1 AFLLEERA
9 DLAARGEPLADARAA
24 QVTHCAA
31 DVDPRAHPYV
41 AIESAVALL
50 EEKARMH
57 PAVSAA
63 IERKRLA
70 DLGDV
75 RVGLRCVVVG
85 ARRAGPRARGWPRGA
100 AGGAALPYRSPGS
113 QVWAVRRGSWR

>member
-75 RVGLRCVVVG
+75 RIGLRRVVVG
-85 ARRAGPRARGWPRGA
+85 SRRAERGKRGPVLARGLGAPLRARR
-100 AGGAALPYRSPGS
+100 
-113 QVWAVRRGSWR
+113 